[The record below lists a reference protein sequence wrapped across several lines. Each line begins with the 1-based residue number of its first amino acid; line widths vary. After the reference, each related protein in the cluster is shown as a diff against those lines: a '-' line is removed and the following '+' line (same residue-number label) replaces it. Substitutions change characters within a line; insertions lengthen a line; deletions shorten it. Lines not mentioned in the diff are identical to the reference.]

1 MINHKLLHDPR
12 ETVAGVRQ
20 LYARVRATAYAVLI
34 VPTPTGSRGAIARDV
49 LRGLG
54 KHLDGRD
61 TPRTPSGLNDAARVW
76 LQAHEITTLIIRNAD
91 RLDPSAWQEA
101 RNNPTVMSGVAMG
114 EPWPTDASPHNPRE
128 TPRP

>member
-1 MINHKLLHDPR
+1 MIAHSPGPLTANVARDLLELHAGGNARERMINHKLLHDPR

-61 TPRTPSGLNDAARVW
+61 TPRTPSGLNDAAR
-76 LQAHEITTLIIRNAD
+76 
-91 RLDPSAWQEA
+91 
-101 RNNPTVMSGVAMG
+101 SGSKR
-114 EPWPTDASPHNPRE
+114 TRSR
-128 TPRP
+128 R